1 MRKDIQFNALLKR
14 TFVDLKIIDI
24 LGRSVRTLIAEVK
37 NTGTHQVT
45 WNGLDDAGNR
55 VASGVY
61 LYRLTAE
68 GYTETR
74 KLLLIR

>member
-1 MRKDIQFNALLKR
+1 MCPTSRR
-14 TFVDLKIIDI
+14 RI
-24 LGRSVRTLIAEVK
+24 LAI
-37 NTGTHQVT
+37 
-45 WNGLDDAGNR
+45 WNGLDDQCNQ

-61 LYRLTAE
+61 LYTLKAE

>member
-1 MRKDIQFNALLKR
+1 M
-14 TFVDLKIIDI
+14 FVEIKIVDI
-24 LGRSVRTLIAEVK
+24 LGRRVRTLISEERTA
-37 NTGTHQVT
+37 GPHQIT
-45 WNGLDDAGNR
+45 WNGLDDHGHP

-61 LYRLTAE
+61 LYTLKSE